1 MFATSLIQFVII
13 QVGFAFSPGLI
24 ITLIVRTTLTKDRR
38 SGVNV
43 ALGAALGCLIITIFS
58 AYIISFVVEKVP
70 LVLEYV
76 TYVGSS
82 YIIYKAF
89 NILRTSSKQIEMEE
103 TKTPFLE
110 GFKINCLNPKMI
122 LLYLTVL
129 PLFLDV
135 NESIFWG
142 MIYLGLITTGVNI
155 IADLTWCFVAGIV
168 KENIN
173 INNKVVDKLAGTIL
187 LVLGVGI
194 LFNQIV

>member
-43 ALGAALGCLIITIFS
+43 ALGAALGCLVITIFS
-58 AYIISFVVEKVP
+58 AYIISFIVEKVP

-89 NILRTSSKQIEMEE
+89 NILRASNKQIEMEE
-103 TKTPFLE
+103 TQTPFLE

-135 NESIFWG
+135 SQSIFWG

-194 LFNQIV
+194 LFNQIF

>member
-1 MFATSLIQFVII
+1 
-13 QVGFAFSPGLI
+13 
-24 ITLIVRTTLTKDRR
+24 
-38 SGVNV
+38 
-43 ALGAALGCLIITIFS
+43 
-58 AYIISFVVEKVP
+58 
-70 LVLEYV
+70 
-76 TYVGSS
+76 
-82 YIIYKAF
+82 
-89 NILRTSSKQIEMEE
+89 MEE

-135 NESIFWG
+135 SQSIFWG

-187 LVLGVGI
+187 LVLGVVI
-194 LFNQIV
+194 LFNQMV

>member
-82 YIIYKAF
+82 NIIYKAF
-89 NILRTSSKQIEMEE
+89 NILRTSNKQIEMEE

-135 NESIFWG
+135 SQSIFWG

>member
-1 MFATSLIQFVII
+1 MFTTSLIQFVII

-24 ITLIVRTTLTKDRR
+24 ITLIVRTTLTKDRK

-43 ALGAALGCLIITIFS
+43 ALGAALGCLVITLFS

-70 LVLEYV
+70 LVLEYI

-89 NILRTSSKQIEMEE
+89 QILRASNRQIEVEE
-103 TKTPFLE
+103 TKTPFVE

-135 NESIFWG
+135 NQSIFWG

-155 IADLTWCFVAGIV
+155 IADFTWCFAAGIV
-168 KENIN
+168 RENLN
-173 INNKVVDKLAGTIL
+173 INNKVVDRLAGTIL
-187 LVLGVGI
+187 LVLGVVI
-194 LFNQIV
+194 LFNQMV

>member
-1 MFATSLIQFVII
+1 VFATSLIQFVII

-43 ALGAALGCLIITIFS
+43 ALGAALGCLFITIFS

-89 NILRTSSKQIEMEE
+89 NILRASNKQIEMEE
-103 TKTPFLE
+103 TQTPFLE

-135 NESIFWG
+135 SQSIFWG

-155 IADLTWCFVAGIV
+155 IADFTWCFVAGIV

-194 LFNQIV
+194 LFNQMV

>member
-89 NILRTSSKQIEMEE
+89 NILRTSNKQIEMEE

-135 NESIFWG
+135 SQSIFWG

-155 IADLTWCFVAGIV
+155 IADFTWCFVAGIV
-168 KENIN
+168 KDNIN

>member
-1 MFATSLIQFVII
+1 MFTTSLIQFVII

-24 ITLIVRTTLTKDRR
+24 ITLIVRTTLTKDRK

-43 ALGAALGCLIITIFS
+43 ALGAALGCLVITLFS

-70 LVLEYV
+70 LVLEYI

-89 NILRTSSKQIEMEE
+89 QILRASNRQIEVEE
-103 TKTPFLE
+103 TKTPFVE

-135 NESIFWG
+135 NQSIFWG

-155 IADLTWCFVAGIV
+155 IADLTWCFAAGIV
-168 KENIN
+168 RENLNIN
-173 INNKVVDKLAGTIL
+173 SKVVDRLAGTIL
-187 LVLGVGI
+187 LVLGVVI
-194 LFNQIV
+194 LFNQMV

>member
-43 ALGAALGCLIITIFS
+43 ALGAAFGCLIITIFS

-89 NILRTSSKQIEMEE
+89 NILRTSNKQIEMEE

-135 NESIFWG
+135 SQSIFWG

>member
-43 ALGAALGCLIITIFS
+43 ALGAALGCLVITIFS

-82 YIIYKAF
+82 YIIYKASH
-89 NILRTSSKQIEMEE
+89 ILRTSNKQIEMEE

-135 NESIFWG
+135 SQSIFWG

-155 IADLTWCFVAGIV
+155 IADFTWCFVAGIV

-194 LFNQIV
+194 LFNQIF

>member
-110 GFKINCLNPKMI
+110 GFRINCLNPKMI

-135 NESIFWG
+135 SQSIFWG

>member
-89 NILRTSSKQIEMEE
+89 NILRTSNKQIEMEE

-110 GFKINCLNPKMI
+110 GFRINCLNPKMI

-135 NESIFWG
+135 SQSIFWG

-155 IADLTWCFVAGIV
+155 IADFTWCFVAGIV

-194 LFNQIV
+194 LFNQMV

>member
-89 NILRTSSKQIEMEE
+89 NILRTSNKQIEMEE

-135 NESIFWG
+135 SQSIFWG

-155 IADLTWCFVAGIV
+155 IADFTWCFVAGIV

>member
-89 NILRTSSKQIEMEE
+89 NILRTSNKQIEMEE

-135 NESIFWG
+135 SQSIFWG

-194 LFNQIV
+194 LFNQMV

>member
-43 ALGAALGCLIITIFS
+43 ALGAALGCLFITIFS

-89 NILRTSSKQIEMEE
+89 NILRASNKQIEMEE
-103 TKTPFLE
+103 TQTPFLE

-135 NESIFWG
+135 SQSIFWG

-155 IADLTWCFVAGIV
+155 IADFTWCFVAGIV

-194 LFNQIV
+194 LFNQMV

>member
-1 MFATSLIQFVII
+1 MFTTSLIQFVII

-24 ITLIVRTTLTKDRR
+24 ITLIVRTTLTKDRK
-38 SGVNV
+38 SGLNV
-43 ALGAALGCLIITIFS
+43 ALGAALGCLVITLFS

-70 LVLEYV
+70 LVLEYI
-76 TYVGSS
+76 TYIGSS

-89 NILRTSSKQIEMEE
+89 QILRASNRQIEVEE
-103 TKTPFLE
+103 TKTPFVE

-135 NESIFWG
+135 NQSIFWG

-155 IADLTWCFVAGIV
+155 IADLTWCFAAGIV
-168 KENIN
+168 RENLN
-173 INNKVVDKLAGTIL
+173 INNKVVDRLAGTIL

-194 LFNQIV
+194 LFNQMV

>member
-1 MFATSLIQFVII
+1 VFATSLIQFVII

-89 NILRTSSKQIEMEE
+89 NILRTSNKQIEMEE

-135 NESIFWG
+135 SQSIFWG

>member
-1 MFATSLIQFVII
+1 MFTTSLIQFVII

-24 ITLIVRTTLTKDRR
+24 ITLIVRTTLTKDRK

-43 ALGAALGCLIITIFS
+43 ALGAALGCLVITLFS

-70 LVLEYV
+70 LVLEYI

-89 NILRTSSKQIEMEE
+89 QILRASNRQIEVEE
-103 TKTPFLE
+103 TKTPFVE

-135 NESIFWG
+135 NQSIFWG

-155 IADLTWCFVAGIV
+155 IADLTWCFAAGIV
-168 KENIN
+168 RENLN
-173 INNKVVDKLAGTIL
+173 ISNKVVDKLAGTIL

-194 LFNQIV
+194 LFNQMV

>member
-1 MFATSLIQFVII
+1 MFSTSLIQFVII

-24 ITLIVRTTLTKDRR
+24 ITLIVRTTLTKDLR

-135 NESIFWG
+135 SQSIFWG

>member
-1 MFATSLIQFVII
+1 MFTTSLIQFVII

-24 ITLIVRTTLTKDRR
+24 ITLIVRTTLTKDRKN
-38 SGVNV
+38 GVNV
-43 ALGAALGCLIITIFS
+43 ALGAALGCLVITLFS

-70 LVLEYV
+70 LVLEYI

-89 NILRTSSKQIEMEE
+89 QILRASNRQIEVEE
-103 TKTPFLE
+103 TKTPFVE

-135 NESIFWG
+135 NQSIFWG

-155 IADLTWCFVAGIV
+155 IADFTWCFAAGIV
-168 KENIN
+168 RENLN

-194 LFNQIV
+194 LFNQMV

>member
-1 MFATSLIQFVII
+1 MFTTSLIQFVII

-24 ITLIVRTTLTKDRR
+24 ITLIVRTTLTKDRK

-43 ALGAALGCLIITIFS
+43 ALGAALGCLVITLFS

-70 LVLEYV
+70 LVLEYI
-76 TYVGSS
+76 TYIGSS

-89 NILRTSSKQIEMEE
+89 QILRASNRQIEVEE
-103 TKTPFLE
+103 TKTPFVE

-135 NESIFWG
+135 NQSIFWG

-155 IADLTWCFVAGIV
+155 IADFTWCFAAGIV
-168 KENIN
+168 RENLN
-173 INNKVVDKLAGTIL
+173 INNKVVDRLAGTIL
-187 LVLGVGI
+187 LVLGVVI
-194 LFNQIV
+194 LFNQMV

>member
-1 MFATSLIQFVII
+1 M
-13 QVGFAFSPGLI
+13 
-24 ITLIVRTTLTKDRR
+24 
-38 SGVNV
+38 NV

-89 NILRTSSKQIEMEE
+89 NILRTSNKQIEMEE

-135 NESIFWG
+135 SQSIFWG

-155 IADLTWCFVAGIV
+155 IADFTWCFVAGIV

>member
-1 MFATSLIQFVII
+1 MFTTSLIQFVII

-24 ITLIVRTTLTKDRR
+24 ITLIVRTTLTKDRK
-38 SGVNV
+38 SGLNV
-43 ALGAALGCLIITIFS
+43 ALGAALGCLVITLFS

-70 LVLEYV
+70 LVLEYI
-76 TYVGSS
+76 TYIGSS

-89 NILRTSSKQIEMEE
+89 QILRASNRQIEVEE
-103 TKTPFLE
+103 TKTPFVE

-135 NESIFWG
+135 NQSIFWG

-155 IADLTWCFVAGIV
+155 IADFTWCFAAGIV
-168 KENIN
+168 RENLN
-173 INNKVVDKLAGTIL
+173 INNKVVDRLAGTIL
-187 LVLGVGI
+187 LVLGVVI
-194 LFNQIV
+194 LFNQMV

>member
-89 NILRTSSKQIEMEE
+89 NILRTSNKQIEMEE

-135 NESIFWG
+135 SQSIFWG

-155 IADLTWCFVAGIV
+155 IADFTWCFVAGIV

-173 INNKVVDKLAGTIL
+173 INSKVVDKLAGTIL

-194 LFNQIV
+194 LFNQMV

>member
-1 MFATSLIQFVII
+1 MFSTSLIQFVII

-43 ALGAALGCLIITIFS
+43 ALGAALGCLVITIFS

-89 NILRTSSKQIEMEE
+89 NILRTSNKQIEMEE

>member
-89 NILRTSSKQIEMEE
+89 NILRTSNKQIEMEE

-135 NESIFWG
+135 SQSIFWG

-173 INNKVVDKLAGTIL
+173 INNKIVDKLAGTIL

>member
-43 ALGAALGCLIITIFS
+43 ALGAALGCLVITIFS

-89 NILRTSSKQIEMEE
+89 NILRASNKQIEMEE
-103 TKTPFLE
+103 TQTPFLE

-135 NESIFWG
+135 SQSIFWG

-155 IADLTWCFVAGIV
+155 IADFTWCFVAGIV

-194 LFNQIV
+194 LFNQMV

>member
-89 NILRTSSKQIEMEE
+89 NILRTSNKQIEMEE

>member
-1 MFATSLIQFVII
+1 MFTTSLIQFVII

-24 ITLIVRTTLTKDRR
+24 ITLIVRTTLTKDRK
-38 SGVNV
+38 SGLNV
-43 ALGAALGCLIITIFS
+43 ALGAALGCLVITLFS

-70 LVLEYV
+70 LVLEYI
-76 TYVGSS
+76 TYIGSS

-89 NILRTSSKQIEMEE
+89 QILRASNRQIEVEE
-103 TKTPFLE
+103 TKTPFVE

-135 NESIFWG
+135 NQSIFWG

-155 IADLTWCFVAGIV
+155 IADFTWCFAAGIV
-168 KENIN
+168 RENLN

-194 LFNQIV
+194 LFNQMV

>member
-43 ALGAALGCLIITIFS
+43 ALGAALGCLVITIFS

-82 YIIYKAF
+82 YIIYKASH
-89 NILRTSSKQIEMEE
+89 ILRTSNKQIEMEE

-135 NESIFWG
+135 SQSIFWG

-155 IADLTWCFVAGIV
+155 IADFTWCFVAGIV

-194 LFNQIV
+194 LFNRIF

>member
-1 MFATSLIQFVII
+1 MFTTSLIQFVII

-24 ITLIVRTTLTKDRR
+24 ITLIVRTTLTKDRK

-43 ALGAALGCLIITIFS
+43 ALGAALGCLVITLFS

-70 LVLEYV
+70 LVLEYI

-89 NILRTSSKQIEMEE
+89 QILRASNRQIEVEE
-103 TKTPFLE
+103 TKTPFVE

-135 NESIFWG
+135 NQSIFWG

-155 IADLTWCFVAGIV
+155 IADFTWCFAAGIV
-168 KENIN
+168 RENLN

-194 LFNQIV
+194 LFNQMV

>member
-89 NILRTSSKQIEMEE
+89 NILRTSNKQIEMEE

-110 GFKINCLNPKMI
+110 GFRINCLNPKMI

-135 NESIFWG
+135 SQSIFWG

>member
-89 NILRTSSKQIEMEE
+89 NILRTSNKQIEMEE

-135 NESIFWG
+135 SQSIFWG

-155 IADLTWCFVAGIV
+155 IADFTWCFVAGIV

-194 LFNQIV
+194 LFNQIF

>member
-1 MFATSLIQFVII
+1 MFTTSLIQFVII

-24 ITLIVRTTLTKDRR
+24 ITLIVRTTLTKDRK

-43 ALGAALGCLIITIFS
+43 ALGAALGCLVITLFS

-70 LVLEYV
+70 LVLEYI

-89 NILRTSSKQIEMEE
+89 QILRASNRQIEVEE
-103 TKTPFLE
+103 TKTPFVE

-135 NESIFWG
+135 NQSIFWG

-155 IADLTWCFVAGIV
+155 IADLTWCFAAGIV
-168 KENIN
+168 RENLN
-173 INNKVVDKLAGTIL
+173 INNKVVDRLAGTIL

-194 LFNQIV
+194 LFNQMV

>member
-89 NILRTSSKQIEMEE
+89 NILRASNKQIEMEE
-103 TKTPFLE
+103 TQTPFLE

-135 NESIFWG
+135 NQSIFWG

-155 IADLTWCFVAGIV
+155 IADFTWCFAAGIV
-168 KENIN
+168 RENLN

-194 LFNQIV
+194 LFNQMV

>member
-89 NILRTSSKQIEMEE
+89 NILRASNKQIEMEE
-103 TKTPFLE
+103 TQTPFLE

-135 NESIFWG
+135 SQSIFWG

-194 LFNQIV
+194 LFNQVV

>member
-1 MFATSLIQFVII
+1 MFTTSLIQFVII

-24 ITLIVRTTLTKDRR
+24 ITLIVRTTLTKDRK

-43 ALGAALGCLIITIFS
+43 ALGAALGCLVITLFS

-70 LVLEYV
+70 LVLEYI

-89 NILRTSSKQIEMEE
+89 QILRASDRQLEIEEA
-103 TKTPFLE
+103 KTPFVE

-135 NESIFWG
+135 NQSIFWG

-155 IADLTWCFVAGIV
+155 IADFTWCFAAGIV
-168 KENIN
+168 RENLN
-173 INNKVVDKLAGTIL
+173 INNKVVDRLAGTIL
-187 LVLGVGI
+187 LVLGVVI
-194 LFNQIV
+194 LFNQMV

>member
-1 MFATSLIQFVII
+1 VFATSLIQFVII

-89 NILRTSSKQIEMEE
+89 NILRTSNKQIEMEE

-135 NESIFWG
+135 SQSIFWG

-155 IADLTWCFVAGIV
+155 IADFTWCFVAGIV

>member
-43 ALGAALGCLIITIFS
+43 ALGAALGCLFITIFS

-89 NILRTSSKQIEMEE
+89 NILRASNKQIEMEE
-103 TKTPFLE
+103 TQTPFLE

-135 NESIFWG
+135 SQSIFWG

-155 IADLTWCFVAGIV
+155 IADFTWCFVAGIV

>member
-1 MFATSLIQFVII
+1 MFTTSLIQFVII

-24 ITLIVRTTLTKDRR
+24 ITLIVRTTLTKDRK
-38 SGVNV
+38 SGLNV
-43 ALGAALGCLIITIFS
+43 ALGAALGCLVITLFS

-70 LVLEYV
+70 LVLEYI
-76 TYVGSS
+76 TYIGSS

-89 NILRTSSKQIEMEE
+89 QILRASNRQIEVEE
-103 TKTPFLE
+103 TKTPFVE

-135 NESIFWG
+135 NQSIFWG

-155 IADLTWCFVAGIV
+155 IADLTWCFAAGIV
-168 KENIN
+168 RENLN
-173 INNKVVDKLAGTIL
+173 INNKVVDRLAGTIL
-187 LVLGVGI
+187 LVLGVVI
-194 LFNQIV
+194 LFNQMV